1 LNTFFEISNISENSK
16 NEITLFLNNLCI
28 WIKEKLNNIITD
40 LVKEN
45 SNELAILLL
54 NEQTKV
60 KKDNNVEK
68 KLDNEKTFEDYR
80 IESEIY
86 LKPIILKQVYYI
98 AIKEF
103 YNIIKENLIKISEI
117 VMKEEF
123 NNFLPELKNV
133 ISVEKLKNI
142 SKKMLQEI
150 IKIN

>member
-1 LNTFFEISNISENSK
+1 M
-16 NEITLFLNNLCI
+16 
-28 WIKEKLNNIITD
+28 
-40 LVKEN
+40 
-45 SNELAILLL
+45 
-54 NEQTKV
+54 

-86 LKPIILKQVYYI
+86 LKPSILKQVYYI

-123 NNFLPELKNV
+123 NNFFFY
-133 ISVEKLKNI
+133 
-142 SKKMLQEI
+142 
-150 IKIN
+150 